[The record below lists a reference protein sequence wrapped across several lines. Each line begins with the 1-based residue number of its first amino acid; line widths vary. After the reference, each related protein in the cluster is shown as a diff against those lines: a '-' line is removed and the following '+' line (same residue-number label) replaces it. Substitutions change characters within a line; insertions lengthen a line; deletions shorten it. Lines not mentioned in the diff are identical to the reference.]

1 MSRYYP
7 GFTID
12 KIGSMSIYQFNSY
25 LGEIVEVEKMLS
37 GSGEKGKGKTD
48 KTTTEE
54 LMKMA
59 EKVGIKTPS
68 KY

>member
-1 MSRYYP
+1 MSRYY
-7 GFTID
+7 GFTINE
-12 KIGSMSIYQFNSY
+12 IGDMSLYQFSSY
-25 LGEIVEVEKMLS
+25 LGEIIEVEKMLS
-37 GSGEKGKGKTD
+37 GSGGKGKTD

>member
-1 MSRYYP
+1 MSRYY
-7 GFTID
+7 GFTINQ
-12 KIGSMSIYQFNSY
+12 IGDMSLYQFNSY

-37 GSGEKGKGKTD
+37 GGSGKGKGSVES
-48 KTTTEE
+48 TED

-59 EKVGIKTPS
+59 NKKGIKTPT